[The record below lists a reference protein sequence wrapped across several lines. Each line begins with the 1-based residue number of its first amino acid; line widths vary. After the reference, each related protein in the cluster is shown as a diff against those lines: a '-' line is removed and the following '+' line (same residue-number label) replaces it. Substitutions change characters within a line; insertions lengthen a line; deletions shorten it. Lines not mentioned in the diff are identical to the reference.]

1 MITLSDLVTLAKA
14 GYGPK
19 QVKELMEV
27 FQTDPK
33 VKDEKIESDDKG
45 TPEIKKEDPKPA
57 ENKEDS
63 KPAEGGNTDDI
74 AELIKLIK
82 ED

>member
-1 MITLSDLVTLAKA
+1 MISLSDLVALAKA

-19 QVKELMEV
+19 QVKELIEV
-27 FQTDPK
+27 FQTDPN
-33 VKDEKIESDDKG
+33 VKDAKVGADDQGK
-45 TPEIKKEDPKPA
+45 PEIKKEDPKPTDP
-57 ENKEDS
+57 KEDP
-63 KPAEGGNTDDI
+63 KPAEGGKEDDI

>member
-33 VKDEKIESDDKG
+33 VKDAKIESNDKG
-45 TPEIKKEDPKPA
+45 TPEIKEDPKPA
-57 ENKEDS
+57 ENKENS

>member
-33 VKDEKIESDDKG
+33 VKDAKIESNDKG
-45 TPEIKKEDPKPA
+45 TPEIKADPKPA

-63 KPAEGGNTDDI
+63 KPAEVGNTDDI

>member
-19 QVKELMEV
+19 QVKELIEV

-33 VKDEKIESDDKG
+33 VKDAKIESDDKG
-45 TPEIKKEDPKPA
+45 TPEIKSDPKPEGKKEDPA
-57 ENKEDS
+57 
-63 KPAEGGNTDDI
+63 PAEGGNTDDI